1 MIACVV
7 AQVLIRNL
15 DPATVDALK
24 ARAAACGRSL
34 EQELRL
40 LLTEAAHPTRQEIV
54 RTAAAIRELGTEP
67 VAVDLDALVRE
78 DRDR

>member
-1 MIACVV
+1 M

-15 DPATVDALK
+15 DSATVDASK
-24 ARAAACGRSL
+24 ARAAARGRSL

-40 LLTEAAHPTRQEIV
+40 LLIEAAHPTRQEVV
-54 RTAAAIRELGTEP
+54 RTAAAIRELGGKP
-67 VAVDLDALVRE
+67 IAVDLDALVRE

>member
-1 MIACVV
+1 M

-15 DPATVDALK
+15 DDATVNRLK
-24 ARAAACGRSL
+24 ERAVAHGRSL

-40 LLTEAAHPTRQEIV
+40 LLTEAAQPTREEVV
-54 RTAAAIRELGTEP
+54 RTAAAIRHLASKP
-67 VAVDLDALVRE
+67 IDVDLDALVRE

>member
-1 MIACVV
+1 V

>member
-1 MIACVV
+1 M

-24 ARAAACGRSL
+24 ARAAAHGRSL

-40 LLTEAAHPTRQEIV
+40 LLTEAAQPTRDEV
-54 RTAAAIRELGTEP
+54 VGTAAAIRELGSKP
-67 VAVDLDALVRE
+67 IAVDLDSLVRE

>member
-1 MIACVV
+1 M

-40 LLTEAAHPTRQEIV
+40 LLSEAAHPTRQEVV
-54 RTAAAIRELGTEP
+54 RTAAAIRALASKP
-67 VAVDLDALVRE
+67 IAVDLDALIRE

>member
-1 MIACVV
+1 V

-15 DPATVDALK
+15 DDATVAALK
-24 ARAAACGRSL
+24 ARAAAHGRSL

-40 LLTEAAHPTRQEIV
+40 LLTEAAHPTKGEVV
-54 RTAAAIRELGTEP
+54 RRAAAIRQLSREP
-67 VAVDLDALVRE
+67 ASVDLDALVRE

>member
-1 MIACVV
+1 M

-15 DPATVDALK
+15 DPATVEALK

-40 LLTEAAHPTRQEIV
+40 LLTQVAQPTREEVV
-54 RTAAAIRELGTEP
+54 RTAAAIRELGTKP
-67 VAVDLDALVRE
+67 IAVDLDALVRE

>member
-1 MIACVV
+1 V

-40 LLTEAAHPTRQEIV
+40 LLTEAAHPTRQEV
-54 RTAAAIRELGTEP
+54 VHTAAAIRTLARKP
-67 VAVDLDALVRE
+67 IAVDLEALVRE